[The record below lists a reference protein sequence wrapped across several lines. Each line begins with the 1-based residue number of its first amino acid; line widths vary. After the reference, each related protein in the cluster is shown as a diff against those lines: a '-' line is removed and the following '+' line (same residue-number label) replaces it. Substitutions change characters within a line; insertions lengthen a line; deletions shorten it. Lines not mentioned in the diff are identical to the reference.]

1 MRNPQPRVVPADKD
15 FGLSALSEADS
26 FFPRH
31 VGPTPAEVNRML
43 QFIGVDS
50 LSDLIAKIV
59 PDAIQEAPPEDALPP
74 TVGEAET
81 LSELRSISKL
91 NHAARPLLGQGFFGC
106 ILPSAIR
113 RNLLE
118 NPGWY
123 TAYTPYQA
131 EISQGR
137 LELLLDFQQMIIDI
151 TGLPITNAS
160 LLDEAS
166 AAAEAAL
173 MMWRADKKK
182 RDAILVDPEVY
193 PSTRAVLHTRAEP
206 LGLAIDE
213 LPPSQFDAERHCA
226 ALVAYPSN
234 NGAIRDHR
242 AFAKTVKEAGATL
255 AVTTDLL
262 ALTLLEAPGAWGAE
276 VAVGSSQRFGMPMM
290 GGGPHAAFL
299 SASERF
305 TRSLP
310 GRIVG
315 VSHDKSGKPALRL
328 ALQTREQHIRR
339 EKATSNICTAQA
351 LPAMV
356 ASLYALWHGPDELSR
371 IAERVHRLALLFAES
386 LRRLNFKVVETHFF
400 DTVTVELGARVGEI
414 LTRTRSAG
422 FLIRDNEN
430 GSVSVS
436 FDETVTTNELFSL
449 LRGFAGEMPL
459 FSVRRLEEDLGAK
472 RAIPDDLRRKTAFL
486 THEIFHMNRSETEF
500 MRYLRRLREQDI
512 ALDLSMIPLGSC
524 TMKLNAAVE
533 LEPILWRQFAE
544 VHPFSNE
551 GALEGYQALTRQL
564 ETWLARLAGFDAVSL
579 QPNAGSQG
587 EYAGLLA
594 IRRYH
599 LARGGDKRNLCF
611 IPISAHGTNPASAV
625 MAGFKVVL
633 VQCTDNGDIDLE
645 DLRKKVEA
653 NPEACGAAMITY
665 PSTHGV
671 FEEGVTEVISLIHQA
686 GGQVYMDGANM
697 NALIG
702 ICSPGKFG
710 ADVSHFNLHKT
721 FCIPHG
727 GGGPGV
733 GPIGVRAHLAPYLPE
748 AQDGK
753 PVAAAQYGSAGIL
766 PISWVY
772 LRLMGGKGIA
782 NATRYAILGANYL
795 AKVLEKDYGI
805 LYTGKNGL
813 VAHEF
818 ILDLR
823 SFKDTAGI
831 TELDV
836 AKRLM
841 DYGYHAPT
849 QSWPVAGTLMVEPTE
864 SESKAELDRFASAL
878 IQIRKEIARIESG
891 EWPQDDNPIVNAP
904 HTAAEVTANEW
915 NHPYT
920 REEAAHPLS
929 WVRNRKYWPPV
940 GRIDSAAGDRNLV
953 CTCPPMEEWHAAEDT
968 LQIA

>member
-1 MRNPQPRVVPADKD
+1 MV
-15 FGLSALSEADS
+15 
-26 FFPRH
+26 
-31 VGPTPAEVNRML
+31 
-43 QFIGVDS
+43 
-50 LSDLIAKIV
+50 
-59 PDAIQEAPPEDALPP
+59 
-74 TVGEAET
+74 
-81 LSELRSISKL
+81 
-91 NHAARPLLGQGFFGC
+91 
-106 ILPSAIR
+106 PSA
-113 RNLLE
+113 
-118 NPGWY
+118 
-123 TAYTPYQA
+123 T
-131 EISQGR
+131 
-137 LELLLDFQQMIIDI
+137 
-151 TGLPITNAS
+151 
-160 LLDEAS
+160 
-166 AAAEAAL
+166 
-173 MMWRADKKK
+173 
-182 RDAILVDPEVY
+182 
-193 PSTRAVLHTRAEP
+193 
-206 LGLAIDE
+206 
-213 LPPSQFDAERHCA
+213 
-226 ALVAYPSN
+226 
-234 NGAIRDHR
+234 HR

-599 LARGGDKRNLCF
+599 LARGDDKRNLCF

-721 FCIPHG
+721 FCIRTAAVAQVSDPL
-727 GGGPGV
+727 V
-733 GPIGVRAHLAPYLPE
+733 SAPTL
-748 AQDGK
+748 
-753 PVAAAQYGSAGIL
+753 L
-766 PISWVY
+766 PICPKPKTASPLPAAPIRLGRDFTHLVGLSTAHGRQGNRQRNPLRHFGRKLSGKSLRERLRNTLHRQKWTRRSRIHPRPTKLQRHSRY
-772 LRLMGGKGIA
+772 HRTRCRQTPNGLRLPRPNPIMA
-782 NATRYAILGANYL
+782 CRW
-795 AKVLEKDYGI
+795 
-805 LYTGKNGL
+805 
-813 VAHEF
+813 H
-818 ILDLR
+818 
-823 SFKDTAGI
+823 
-831 TELDV
+831 
-836 AKRLM
+836 
-841 DYGYHAPT
+841 
-849 QSWPVAGTLMVEPTE
+849 LMVEPTE

-904 HTAAEVTANEW
+904 HTARRSHRQRVEPPL
-915 NHPYT
+915 HT
-920 REEAAHPLS
+920 RRSGTSVELGA
-929 WVRNRKYWPPV
+929 
-940 GRIDSAAGDRNLV
+940 
-953 CTCPPMEEWHAAEDT
+953 
-968 LQIA
+968 